1 MPKGVSNNIT
11 NISGTIRNNTKM
23 YGRVINGQQFVST
36 VKKGWTDNPTDEQK
50 VQRVRWRAY
59 QLCWPLIWQW
69 LKGDRSMQEYYP
81 NDEFYKIRDALTTDF
96 RLSNDDNVVEDGD
109 FRDYLRFDY
118 IHKDLYQGVQGF
130 SKQNPP
136 DGGYI
141 QWMFQRMQDGETVY
155 RNEKYKSLKMLSK
168 AFYWYDIIYK
178 LAPKSRPSNY
188 ENWKGKFQFLG
199 FDWYE
204 FTPAGYDQMVKD
216 LTPRGM
222 FLKKDSA
229 DEDDTPSPPA
239 PDDGGG
245 GGTTPDDGGGG
256 GSTNPPDDG
265 GGTTPPPAEPSTSRP
280 GDANSMNFSYRAIDT
295 GVDFNGKRLWISDR
309 YAGAVSP
316 EALGTFFTKA
326 QYLNEDPATAYFGQ
340 GWQLIDN
347 DITNAINS
355 ASASLNP
362 QQKGDRVVWQGKEEI
377 TLMNS
382 GYMSDGSLTGQ
393 GNPYFWG
400 APMSSSMF
408 QCRLNPGLEYNY
420 VTRSSIQS
428 QVRAVRLEDSSGDGS
443 EGSEGGDSGDAV
455 NRTINEYL
463 ERADWLKGD
472 GGHYVSSY
480 RPIAGSNT
488 NKAPDV
494 TIKAKLRVSQFAS
507 NVGIVTNI
515 CGSSIVSDGVRF
527 RKSNLAIRAKS
538 AYTFEVGY
546 FAAVANVAED
556 LKFYGEYSLDDVLTI
571 EATAQAM
578 TINGKSYTLENENNN
593 TLSLVDLIVLY
604 AGSSNGGR
612 SYGGEL
618 AYIEYWSKGVCN
630 SQLIPCKVTK
640 ELPASM
646 ANTATAQP
654 VGAVGLWDTKNEKF
668 MTSSAANTWQAI
680 ND

>member
-36 VKKGWTDNPTDEQK
+36 VLRGWTDNPTDAQKILRVKWRIYNIFWPLYWEYLQGWSHMQK
-50 VQRVRWRAY
+50 VWGLKEAARINDAFY
-59 QLCWPLIWQW
+59 YDFSIYDDPLNIEGEELIDSTFKPQW
-69 LKGDRSMQEYYP
+69 
-81 NDEFYKIRDALTTDF
+81 
-96 RLSNDDNVVEDGD
+96 
-109 FRDYLRFDY
+109 RFDWK
-118 IHKDLYQGVQGF
+118 HKQVITGMDVPTEN
-130 SKQNPP
+130 NPP

-141 QWMFQRMQDGETVY
+141 KWMWERMEAGEYTY
-155 RNEKYKSLKMLSK
+155 QGKTYKSLKALAK
-168 AFYWYDIIYK
+168 GHIWGEINYLGRWEDIDK
-178 LAPKSRPSNY
+178 
-188 ENWKGKFQFLG
+188 NWRGKFIYLG
-199 FDWYE
+199 FDW
-204 FTPAGYDQMVKD
+204 FDVSPKGYDELVMNT
-216 LTPRGM
+216 TPRGL
-222 FLKKDSA
+222 LKNRTKDPS
-229 DEDDTPSPPA
+229 DGGGSTPPDDGGGTTP

-245 GGTTPDDGGGG
+245 GGT
-256 GSTNPPDDG
+256 TNPPDDG

-280 GDANSMNFSYRAIDT
+280 GDSNSKNFQYRAIDT
-295 GVDFNGKRLWISDR
+295 GVDYNGMRIWITDR
-309 YAGAVSP
+309 YAGASSP
-316 EALGTFFTKA
+316 EAIGDFFTKT
-326 QYLNEDPATAYFGQ
+326 QYINGDPAGDWFGS
-340 GWQLIDN
+340 GWTLID
-347 DITNAINS
+347 DPIQKALLNANS
-355 ASASLNP
+355 QLNP
-362 QQKGDRVVWQGKEEI
+362 QQTGDRAIWHGKEDI
-377 TLMNS
+377 IFMNS
-382 GYMSDGSLTGQ
+382 GYMSDGSLTGTQ
-393 GNPYFWG
+393 YPYFWG
-400 APMSSSMF
+400 AQSSGSMF
-408 QCRLNPGLEYNY
+408 QIKLNPVIEYNY
-420 VTRSSIQS
+420 VSRSSLQS
-428 QVRAVRLEDSSGDGS
+428 QVRAVKLEDTAGDGS
-443 EGSEGGDSGDAV
+443 EGSEGGDSGGAV

-463 ERADWLKGD
+463 ERAGWLKGD

-507 NVGIVTNI
+507 NVGTVTNI
-515 CGSSIVSDGVRF
+515 CGSSIVSDGIRF

-556 LKFYGEYSLDDVLTI
+556 LKFYGEYSMDDVLTI
-571 EATAQAM
+571 EATAQEM

-593 TLSLVDLIVLY
+593 NLGLVDLIVMY

-668 MTSSAANTWQAI
+668 MTSSAANTWQAV